1 MLLIVFIVINLVTFL
16 AMVLVFRKVMISSS
30 YDETKRLQQQNL
42 ENSRKA
48 VELEQKIEEAEKHY
62 KEKLVRAEDEI
73 RKLKERAIKEA
84 EILKEQIVTKAKEE
98 RDRLIEQAI
107 NAREKLREDIESG
120 LVEKSLELSRRIVT
134 EIFNS
139 EHQKLVYDVFLK
151 EVFEAMEK
159 MDLGTLKGVIPG
171 TVPVPAHSSAGI
183 TQCRVQS
190 SHALDPHQ
198 REKLIKILSERVGE
212 KVSMEEVTDK
222 GLIAGIIVQ
231 IGSFRI
237 DGSLAAKFR
246 KAAENIRHGG
256 A

>member
-42 ENSRKA
+42 ENSQKA

-107 NAREKLREDIESG
+107 NAREKLREDIEAG

-171 TVPVPAHSSAGI
+171 TVVPGI

-212 KVSMEEVTDK
+212 KVSLEEVTDK

-246 KAAENIRHGG
+246 KAAENIRHGS
-256 A
+256 

>member
-1 MLLIVFIVINLVTFL
+1 MLIVFIIINLVTFL
-16 AMVLVFRKVMISSS
+16 AMVLVFRKVMVSSS

-73 RKLKERAIKEA
+73 KKLKERAVKEA
-84 EILKEQIVTKAKEE
+84 EVLKEQIVTKAKEE

-107 NAREKLREDIESG
+107 NAREKLREDIEAG

-139 EHQKLVYDVFLK
+139 EHQKLVYDAFLK

-159 MDLGTLKGVIPG
+159 MDLGTRKGVIPG
-171 TVPVPAHSSAGI
+171 TTVPVPAHSSAGI

-190 SHALDPHQ
+190 SHALDPRQ
-198 REKLIKILSERVGE
+198 REKLIKILSERAGE
-212 KVSMEEVTDK
+212 KVSLEEVTDK

-256 A
+256 

>member
-1 MLLIVFIVINLVTFL
+1 MLIVFIIINLVTFL
-16 AMVLVFRKVMISSS
+16 AMVFVFRKVMISSS
-30 YDETKRLQQQNL
+30 YDETRRLQQQNL

-48 VELEQKIEEAEKHY
+48 VELEQKIEEAEKYY

-73 RKLKERAIKEA
+73 RKLKERASKEA
-84 EILKEQIVTKAKEE
+84 EALKEQMVTKAKEE

-107 NAREKLREDIESG
+107 NSREKLREDIEAG

-139 EHQKLVYDVFLK
+139 EHQKLVYDAFLK

-159 MDLGTLKGVIPG
+159 MDLGTLKDAGTLPAASRIPSG
-171 TVPVPAHSSAGI
+171 GR
-183 TQCRVQS
+183 QCRVQS
-190 SHALDPHQ
+190 SHALDPRQ
-198 REKLIKILSERVGE
+198 RETLIKILSERAGE
-212 KVSMEEVTDK
+212 KISLEEVTDK

-256 A
+256 

>member
-1 MLLIVFIVINLVTFL
+1 MLIIFIIINLATFL

-30 YDETKRLQQQNL
+30 YDETRRLQQQNL

-62 KEKLVRAEDEI
+62 KEKLVRAEEEI
-73 RKLKERAIKEA
+73 KKLKERAVKEA
-84 EILKEQIVTKAKEE
+84 EVLKEQIVSKAKGE

-107 NAREKLREDIESG
+107 NAREKLREDIEAG

-139 EHQKLVYDVFLK
+139 EHQKLVYDAFLK

-159 MDLGTLKGVIPG
+159 MDLGTLKGVIP
-171 TVPVPAHSSAGI
+171 ARSNAGI

-198 REKLIKILSERVGE
+198 REKLIKILSERAGE
-212 KVSMEEVTDK
+212 KVSLEEVTDK

-256 A
+256 

>member
-1 MLLIVFIVINLVTFL
+1 M
-16 AMVLVFRKVMISSS
+16 
-30 YDETKRLQQQNL
+30 
-42 ENSRKA
+42 
-48 VELEQKIEEAEKHY
+48 
-62 KEKLVRAEDEI
+62 
-73 RKLKERAIKEA
+73 KERAIKEA

-107 NAREKLREDIESG
+107 NAREKLREDIEAG

-171 TVPVPAHSSAGI
+171 TVVPGI

-212 KVSMEEVTDK
+212 KVSLEEVTDK

-246 KAAENIRHGG
+246 KAAENIRHGS
-256 A
+256 

>member
-1 MLLIVFIVINLVTFL
+1 MLIIFIIINLVTFL

-42 ENSRKA
+42 ENSQKA

-73 RKLKERAIKEA
+73 KKLKEKAGKEA
-84 EILKEQIVTKAKEE
+84 EVLKEQMVTKAKEE

-107 NAREKLREDIESG
+107 NAREKLREDIEAG

-139 EHQKLVYDVFLK
+139 EHQKLVYDAFLK

-159 MDLGTLKGVIPG
+159 MDLGALKGGIPG
-171 TVPVPAHSSAGI
+171 ATAPGI
-183 TQCRVQS
+183 PQCRVQT
-190 SHALDPHQ
+190 SHALDSHQ
-198 REKLIKILSERVGE
+198 RERLINILSERVGE
-212 KVSMEEVTDK
+212 KVSLEEVTDK

-246 KAAENIRHGG
+246 KAAESIRHGG
-256 A
+256 

>member
-1 MLLIVFIVINLVTFL
+1 MLIVFIIINLVTFL
-16 AMVLVFRKVMISSS
+16 AMVFVFRKVMISSS
-30 YDETKRLQQQNL
+30 YDETRRLQQQNL

-73 RKLKERAIKEA
+73 RKLKERAGKEA
-84 EILKEQIVTKAKEE
+84 EALKEQMVTKAKEE

-107 NAREKLREDIESG
+107 NAREKLREDIEAG

-139 EHQKLVYDVFLK
+139 EHQKLVYDAFLK

-171 TVPVPAHSSAGI
+171 TVPGI

-190 SHALDPHQ
+190 SHALDSRQ
-198 REKLIKILSERVGE
+198 RETLIKILSERAGE
-212 KVSMEEVTDK
+212 KISLEEVTDK

-256 A
+256 

>member
-42 ENSRKA
+42 ENSQKA

-73 RKLKERAIKEA
+73 KKLKERAGKEA
-84 EILKEQIVTKAKEE
+84 EVLKEQMLTKAKEE

-107 NAREKLREDIESG
+107 NAKEKLREDIEAG
-120 LVEKSLELSRRIVT
+120 LVEKSLEFSSRIVT

-139 EHQKLVYDVFLK
+139 EHQKLVYDAFLK

-159 MDLGTLKGVIPG
+159 MDLGALKGAG
-171 TVPVPAHSSAGI
+171 TFR
-183 TQCRVQS
+183 QCRVQT

-198 REKLIKILSERVGE
+198 REKLTKILSERVGE
-212 KVSMEEVTDK
+212 KVSLEEVTDK

-246 KAAENIRHGG
+246 KAAEHIRHGG
-256 A
+256 

>member
-1 MLLIVFIVINLVTFL
+1 MLIIFIIINLTTFL
-16 AMVLVFRKVMISSS
+16 AMVLVFRRVMISSS

-42 ENSRKA
+42 ENAHKA

-62 KEKLVRAEDEI
+62 KEKLTQAEDEI
-73 RKLKERAIKEA
+73 RKMKERVIKEA
-84 EILKEQIVTKAKEE
+84 EAAKEQILTKAKEE

-107 NAREKLREDIESG
+107 NAREKLREDIEAG

-139 EHQKLVYDVFLK
+139 EHQKLVYDAFLK

-159 MDLGTLKGVIPG
+159 MDLGALKGGIPG
-171 TVPVPAHSSAGI
+171 ATAPGI
-183 TQCRVQS
+183 PQCRVQT
-190 SHALDPHQ
+190 SHALDPRQ
-198 REKLIKILSERVGE
+198 REELIKILSERIG
-212 KVSMEEVTDK
+212 EEVSLEETTDK
-222 GLIAGIIVQ
+222 GLIAGIVVQ

-246 KAAENIRHGG
+246 KAAESIRHGG
-256 A
+256 

>member
-1 MLLIVFIVINLVTFL
+1 MLIVFIIINLVTFL
-16 AMVLVFRKVMISSS
+16 AMVLVFRRVMISSS

-42 ENSRKA
+42 ENAQKA

-73 RKLKERAIKEA
+73 NKMKERVVKETEVA
-84 EILKEQIVTKAKEE
+84 KEQMLTKAKEE

-107 NAREKLREDIESG
+107 NAKEKLREDIEAG
-120 LVEKSLELSRRIVT
+120 LVEKSLEFSRRIVT
-134 EIFNS
+134 EILNN
-139 EHQKLVYDVFLK
+139 EHQKLVYDAFLK

-159 MDLGTLKGVIPG
+159 MDFGALK
-171 TVPVPAHSSAGI
+171 SAGI
-183 TQCRVQS
+183 KQCRVQS
-190 SHALDPHQ
+190 SHVLDSHQ
-198 REKLIKILSERVGE
+198 KEKLVKILSERIGE
-212 KVSMEEVTDK
+212 KVSLEETTDK

-246 KAAENIRHGG
+246 KAAEHIRHGG
-256 A
+256 

>member
-42 ENSRKA
+42 ENSQKA

-62 KEKLVRAEDEI
+62 KEKLVRAEDEVK
-73 RKLKERAIKEA
+73 KLKERAIKEA
-84 EILKEQIVTKAKEE
+84 ETLKEQIVTKAKEE

-107 NAREKLREDIESG
+107 NAKEKLREDIEAG
-120 LVEKSLELSRRIVT
+120 LVEKSLELSRRIVM
-134 EIFNS
+134 EILNS
-139 EHQKLVYDVFLK
+139 EHQKLVYDAFLK

-159 MDLGTLKGVIPG
+159 MDLGALKG
-171 TVPVPAHSSAGI
+171 AGI
-183 TQCRVQS
+183 QQCRVQS

-212 KVSMEEVTDK
+212 KVSLEEVTDK

-246 KAAENIRHGG
+246 KAAENIRHG

>member
-1 MLLIVFIVINLVTFL
+1 MLIIFIIINLVTFL

-42 ENSRKA
+42 ENSQKA

-73 RKLKERAIKEA
+73 KKLKERAIKEA
-84 EILKEQIVTKAKEE
+84 EVLKEQMVTKAKEE

-107 NAREKLREDIESG
+107 NAREKLREDIEAG

-139 EHQKLVYDVFLK
+139 EHQKLVYDAFLK

-159 MDLGTLKGVIPG
+159 MDLGALKGAG
-171 TVPVPAHSSAGI
+171 TFR
-183 TQCRVQS
+183 QCRVQT
-190 SHALDPHQ
+190 SHALDSHQ
-198 REKLIKILSERVGE
+198 RERLINILSERVGE
-212 KVSMEEVTDK
+212 KVSLEEVTDK

-246 KAAENIRHGG
+246 KAAESIRHGG
-256 A
+256 

>member
-1 MLLIVFIVINLVTFL
+1 MLIVFIIINLVTFL

-30 YDETKRLQQQNL
+30 YDETRRLQQQNL

-62 KEKLVRAEDEI
+62 KEKLVRAEEEI
-73 RKLKERAIKEA
+73 KKLKERAVKEA
-84 EILKEQIVTKAKEE
+84 EALKEQIVSKAKEE

-107 NAREKLREDIESG
+107 NAREKLREDIEAG

-134 EIFNS
+134 EIFSS
-139 EHQKLVYDVFLK
+139 EHQKLVYDAFLK

-159 MDLGTLKGVIPG
+159 MDLGTRKGVIP
-171 TVPVPAHSSAGI
+171 AFERAGI

-190 SHALDPHQ
+190 SHALDPRQ
-198 REKLIKILSERVGE
+198 REKLIKILSERAGE
-212 KVSMEEVTDK
+212 KVSLEEVTDK

-246 KAAENIRHGG
+246 KAAESIRHGG
-256 A
+256 